1 MLFDM
6 HPKRLFDK
14 NKFINLTLVPSI
26 KKHTQHSVTYLPS
39 NSTFSKQFF
48 KHYIKLNLFIP
59 SEAYTVHSSYSRFY
73 LLNSGKNLAFLNLK
87 WFFKVWSLFIS
98 FLENLFYYNVLA
110 ISFSNPFLKEE
121 SLSLNWNYLELFKGK
136 WRFSNLFY
144 LFVNNSNT
152 PNISKFLQALR
163 LKNYH
168 IAFVSDV
175 IYHKRTVHSLNKN
188 NFISVGPLPLTLS
201 FYTLSFSIPVAT
213 NSLVS
218 NTFFLRL
225 VLKVKSQNSFSFFNR
240 RKLHWNSIDGT

>member
-1 MLFDM
+1 MNIMF
-6 HPKRLFDK
+6 HET
-14 NKFINLTLVPSI
+14 LT
-26 KKHTQHSVTYLPS
+26 S
-39 NSTFSKQFF
+39 N
-48 KHYIKLNLFIP
+48 LNLSGFSWATTRVKVKTSFIK
-59 SEAYTVHSSYSRFY
+59 Y
-73 LLNSGKNLAFLNLK
+73 
-87 WFFKVWSLFIS
+87 
-98 FLENLFYYNVLA
+98 
-110 ISFSNPFLKEE
+110 
-121 SLSLNWNYLELFKGK
+121 LSLLGL
-136 WRFSNLFY
+136 RFSNLFY